1 MSDTASQPASSYL
14 TDASCNRQ
22 LSHCCVRMTSR
33 METLTEKI
41 PALDNLPRTA
51 SELGEESE
59 LANELREAKTVKDL
73 SETQLAE
80 LAELQASES
89 RMDTLMAKSRALGH
103 IPRPS
108 RGAENALSQRLYIA
122 KRNGQLSESQL
133 AELAE
138 IARCSV
144 EPVRKRLRVLN
155 DDVCCW
161 CCSA

>member
-1 MSDTASQPASSYL
+1 
-14 TDASCNRQ
+14 
-22 LSHCCVRMTSR
+22 

-80 LAELQASES
+80 LAELHASDS
-89 RMDTLMAKSRALGH
+89 RMDTLMAEIRALGH
-103 IPRPS
+103 IPRQC

-122 KRNGQLSESQL
+122 KRKRQLSESQL
-133 AELAE
+133 AELATL
-138 IARCSV
+138 ARSRI
-144 EPVRKRLRVLN
+144 EPLPELEEPPDPQDPFGGYTANRLEQDLLMSTSGIVTQKLRRRVF
-155 DDVCCW
+155 
-161 CCSA
+161 SATRGT